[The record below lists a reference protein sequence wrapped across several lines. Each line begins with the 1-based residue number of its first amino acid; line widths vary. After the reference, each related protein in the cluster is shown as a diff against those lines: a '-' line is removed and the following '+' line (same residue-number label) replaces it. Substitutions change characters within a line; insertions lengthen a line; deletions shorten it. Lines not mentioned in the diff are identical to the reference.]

1 LHVSVRR
8 ALELLHQALA
18 VALVGLDAELVLRHE
33 LDVVG
38 GGGADILE
46 VLSGELELDGCGR
59 REVGAN
65 LGVLKVELVVEDAH
79 VDVVVEAVSRSSV
92 HHTVLA
98 VKTGGTVLVDDE
110 LQRLVEPA
118 VAAITVPVLARALV

>member
-1 LHVSVRR
+1 
-8 ALELLHQALA
+8 
-18 VALVGLDAELVLRHE
+18 VLGHE

-38 GGGADILE
+38 GSGADILE
-46 VLSGELELDGCGR
+46 VLSGELELDGCRR

-65 LGVLKVELVVEDAH
+65 LGILEVELVVEDAH
-79 VDVVVEAVSRSSV
+79 VDVVVETVSGSTV

-98 VKTGGTVLVDDE
+98 VETRSTVLVDDE